1 MTHRYLLDTNI
12 LSAIA
17 KDPRG
22 PATTRIA
29 AVGEAAVCTSVIVA
43 CEVQYGLAKRQMP
56 RLTAQMDSIL
66 EGLDI
71 LDLPSGVAVHYGQ
84 IRSHLEF
91 IGEPIGPNDLL
102 IAAHAQTL
110 GLTVVTQNEREFR
123 RVPGLPVENWAA
135 G

>member
-12 LSAIA
+12 LTAIA

-22 PATTRIA
+22 PVTTKIA
-29 AVGEAAVCTSVIVA
+29 AVGEATVCTSIIVA
-43 CEVQYGLAKRQMP
+43 CEVQYGLAKRQLP
-56 RLTAQMDSIL
+56 RLTMQMNSIL

-71 LDLPSGVAVHYGQ
+71 LDLPGGVAARYGQ
-84 IRSHLEF
+84 IRSYLESV
-91 IGEPIGPNDLL
+91 GEPIGPNDLL

-110 GLTVVTQNEREFR
+110 GLTVVTRNAREFR
-123 RVPGLPVENWAA
+123 RVPGLRVENWTS